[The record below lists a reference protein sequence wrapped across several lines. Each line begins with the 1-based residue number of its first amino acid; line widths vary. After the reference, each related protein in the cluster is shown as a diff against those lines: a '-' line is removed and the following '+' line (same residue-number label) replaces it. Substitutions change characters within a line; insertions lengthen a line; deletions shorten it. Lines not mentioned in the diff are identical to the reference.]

1 MGNPEIDARL
11 VRSQRDFWLLCDA
24 FVQSWADLAT
34 VVKDLAGSLGLDLN
48 GVGGGVVKSVM
59 RPVQRGVKEVSK
71 AVSESPIYLQAVGR
85 HHQQNHH
92 QQQQQQ
98 YPAISGVSGAPYPS
112 FTLNGSGGG
121 LYSPSSINTAFAQQH
136 APSGRGD
143 YTPHTISGS
152 GGRSP
157 SSQSFFSES
166 QLDPGYVT
174 PVVPATPLS
183 AALGPAVQATVA
195 SSENGSG
202 ASNGQLQQSQQQDYF
217 PQQQQQQYTTQY
229 RPEWG
234 AQRAHERMDH
244 AFNSASAA
252 TAGNGGYGR
261 R

>member
-1 MGNPEIDARL
+1 PEIDARL

-34 VVKDLAGSLGLDLN
+34 EVKDLAGSLGLDLN

-92 QQQQQQ
+92 QQQ
-98 YPAISGVSGAPYPS
+98 YPAIGGVSGAPYPS

-121 LYSPSSINTAFAQQH
+121 FHSPSSINTAFAQQH
-136 APSGRGD
+136 ALGGRGD
-143 YTPHTISGS
+143 YTPTTLSGS

-157 SSQSFFSES
+157 SSQSFFSSES
-166 QLDPGYVT
+166 QPDTGYVT

-195 SSENGSG
+195 SSENGNG
-202 ASNGQLQQSQQQDYF
+202 VSNGQPPGPGPGQGQQDYF
-217 PQQQQQQYTTQY
+217 PQQQYTTQY

-244 AFNSASAA
+244 AFNSGSAA
-252 TAGNGGYGR
+252 TTAAAGNGGFGR